1 MHTILY
7 GSENVKVR
15 TTLLIDKEV
24 LRKAHEL
31 GLNVS
36 KCCENALK
44 LYVKA
49 MENVTLTNGGQK
61 AEGKDENRRLSFVDG
76 AGFEPAAS
84 TMPTWLGEA

>member
-1 MHTILY
+1 
-7 GSENVKVR
+7 VKTR

-24 LRKAHEL
+24 LQKAREL

-44 LYVKA
+44 LYIKA
-49 MENVTLTNGGQK
+49 MESVTLTNGGQIT
-61 AEGKDENRRLSFVDG
+61 EGKDENRRLSLVDG

-84 TMPTWLGEA
+84 TMPTWRSFHADLPAQLNSD